1 MIDDW
6 LGGCLDGYMDG
17 YMSKGTGGY
26 LNGYVD
32 GRVNVQVVFMNWRL
46 SGQMIGGLCE

>member
-6 LGGCLDGYMDG
+6 LSGCLDGYM
-17 YMSKGTGGY
+17 SKGAGGY

-32 GRVNVQVVFMNWRL
+32 GYVNVQVVFMDWRL
-46 SGQMIGGLCE
+46 SEQMIGGLCE